1 MREVISDQRKKR
13 IRQVLEK
20 RQKDF
25 TLVIDNVWDPHNV
38 SAILR
43 SCDAFG
49 VGQVHLYYTTS
60 AFPQLGRKSSA
71 SALKW
76 VERNRHSEAGS
87 LVEQLRHQDMTILTT
102 GFAER
107 AKPLSDWDLSKPTAV
122 ILSNEHSGIRPEL
135 EAAADGEVYI
145 PMMGMVPSFNVSVA
159 AALVLYE
166 AFRQRMAKGM
176 YDSPTLSPEEMESLF
191 ETWSN
196 R

>member
-1 MREVISDQRKKR
+1 
-13 IRQVLEK
+13 
-20 RQKDF
+20 
-25 TLVIDNVWDPHNV
+25 
-38 SAILR
+38 
-43 SCDAFG
+43 
-49 VGQVHLYYTTS
+49 
-60 AFPQLGRKSSA
+60 
-71 SALKW
+71 
-76 VERNRHSEAGS
+76 
-87 LVEQLRHQDMTILTT
+87 MTILTT

-135 EAAADGEVYI
+135 EAVADGEVYI

-196 R
+196 RQASSAGRSMGDGIVLCASQTVGFVSFLFMPLASCASVAFFKSSDIIDMSRMTVHKNRRAAESAEASREINFSGAAILRKKSS